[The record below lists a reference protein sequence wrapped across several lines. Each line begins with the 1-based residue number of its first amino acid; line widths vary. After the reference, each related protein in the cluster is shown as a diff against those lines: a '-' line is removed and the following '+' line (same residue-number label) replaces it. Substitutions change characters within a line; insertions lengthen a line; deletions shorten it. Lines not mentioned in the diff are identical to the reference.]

1 MRPRLLLAA
10 VCLLAAAVAGCGSG
24 ATTTCKVPPDRA
36 LLLAVRAHAG
46 PIVLPTTERRGNAGR
61 LTITACQ
68 TSDTEATATLTV
80 FSLSDTKTRDIR
92 HGMKLERR
100 AGKWA
105 VTGDAHSRRCQG
117 ARSTQEFSSAPC
129 K

>member
-1 MRPRLLLAA
+1 MA
-10 VCLLAAAVAGCGSG
+10 VVAAGCGSG
-24 ATTTCKVPPDRA
+24 ATTNCKTPPDRA

-46 PIVLPTTERRGNAGR
+46 PIVLPTEERRGNAGR

-80 FSLSDTKTRDIR
+80 FSLSDKKTRDIR
-92 HGMKLERR
+92 HGMKLASR
-100 AGKWA
+100 GGTWV

-117 ARSTQEFSSAPC
+117 ARSTSEFSSTLC
-129 K
+129 R